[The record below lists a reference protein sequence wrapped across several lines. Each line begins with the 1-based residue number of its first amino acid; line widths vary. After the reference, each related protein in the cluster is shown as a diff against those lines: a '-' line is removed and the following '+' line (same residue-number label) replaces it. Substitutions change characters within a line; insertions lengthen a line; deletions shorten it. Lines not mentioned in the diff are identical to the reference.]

1 MGLRGV
7 GGIENFEVCVC
18 MYLLC
23 HFFIVSPPQKSNLM
37 LRLMILRIERE
48 FIEEYY
54 ELHRRD
60 ALAMERLTFSPY
72 VLDIYGYCGQSAI
85 NELANFGIE
94 GMSSLE
100 KIARSFRGMDDI
112 EPVSKIKL
120 QLASMVSI
128 QEHSS
133 V

>member
-1 MGLRGV
+1 MPINLTLRP
-7 GGIENFEVCVC
+7 I
-18 MYLLC
+18 L
-23 HFFIVSPPQKSNLM
+23 
-37 LRLMILRIERE
+37 LRIERD

-112 EPVSKIKL
+112 ESVSKIKL
-120 QLASMVSI
+120 QLASMLSSQVHIIHSSELAIRSI
-128 QEHSS
+128 Q
-133 V
+133 